1 MNSPACRT
9 AVSRPRFRWRAGLA
23 FAFALLAGTAH
34 AQALRPL
41 PPEFL
46 ATLAEIDAAVS
57 AVGATYRRFKNED
70 LAFRSPSASQLDE
83 AIARVEKGVAG
94 VRAQTEELRRR
105 ESLLLLLSMKGSLG
119 AFTSDLSGFVNL
131 LQSAT
136 VKSPA
141 ALERLNRELAELERG
156 AKAADAALRKFD
168 GAAQALLER
177 LDRQAAERP
186 R

>member
-1 MNSPACRT
+1 MFHPHRATTVLLLRNLRRIT
-9 AVSRPRFRWRAGLA
+9 AFLA
-23 FAFALLAGTAH
+23 AALLAGAAQ

-41 PPEFL
+41 PLEFL
-46 ATLAEIDAAVS
+46 ATLSEIDTTVG
-57 AVGATYRRFKNED
+57 AVGAIYRRFRNED
-70 LAFRSPSASQLDE
+70 LGIKSPSASQLDD
-83 AIARVEKGVAG
+83 AIARVEKGIAG
-94 VRAQTEELRRR
+94 VRTQTDDLRRR
-105 ESLLLLLSMKGSLG
+105 ESLLLLLAMKGSLG
-119 AFTSDLSGFVNL
+119 GFSSDLAGFVNL

-156 AKAADAALRKFD
+156 ARAADAALRKFD